1 MSSPLKMEKTP
12 IPSKKHF
19 QNQNVFFIVKGGG
32 NRVTFGLCED
42 ETGFEKNWLT
52 DDIRLKE
59 LRFLVCIA
67 LFHICDALS
76 NLVPFGQF

>member
-1 MSSPLKMEKTP
+1 M
-12 IPSKKHF
+12 
-19 QNQNVFFIVKGGG
+19 GGH
-32 NRVTFGLCED
+32 RVTFGLCED

-59 LRFLVCIA
+59 LRSLVCIA

-76 NLVPFGQF
+76 NLVPFAQF